1 MTRIQTRTKMIEF
14 DFYSSLFFFRKFL
27 HRLKFAEYFSD
38 LQVDLLI
45 VYRTNWTLYLDVK
58 EIEPI

>member
-1 MTRIQTRTKMIEF
+1 MIEF